1 MQHNSL
7 MQTISTLEA
16 ESVVLKAQVEKYK
29 AENIALKLKVAS
41 FEEVKTMPII
51 IRTQETDVE

>member
-1 MQHNSL
+1 
-7 MQTISTLEA
+7 MQTITTLEA

-51 IRTQETDVE
+51 IRTHETDVE